1 MKLKMIAGVLT
12 LGLALPAAA
21 QAPMGPMTK
30 ADFMARGKARI
41 EAFDAN
47 HDGSV
52 SREEL
57 VAGITKQMGSPPPP
71 AMIDGI
77 MGNMDADHDGKS
89 TIAEAETAQGAMFD
103 RMDANHD
110 GSVTPEEMMAMQ
122 QRMQAQKPQ

>member
-1 MKLKMIAGVLT
+1 MMLKTIAGALT
-12 LGLALPAAA
+12 LVLAVPAVA
-21 QAPMGPMTK
+21 QAPMGPMAK
-30 ADFMARGKARI
+30 ADFMTRGKAQL

-57 VAGITKQMGSPPPP
+57 VAAITKQMGSPPPP
-71 AMIDGI
+71 AMVDGI
-77 MGNMDADHDGKS
+77 MGNMDTDHDGKI
-89 TIAEAETAQGAMFD
+89 TMAEAVARQSAMFD

-122 QRMQAQKPQ
+122 QQMQAQKPQ

>member
-1 MKLKMIAGVLT
+1 MKLKMIAGVLA

-30 ADFMARGKARI
+30 ADFMARGKAQL
-41 EAFDAN
+41 EAFDTD

-57 VAGITKQMGSPPPP
+57 VAAITKQMGGPPP
-71 AMIDGI
+71 AAMVDGI
-77 MGNMDADHDGKS
+77 MGSMDADHDGKI
-89 TIAEAETAQGAMFD
+89 TTAEAVTAQGAMFD

-122 QRMQAQKPQ
+122 QQMQAQKPQ